1 MDEKDGLAAETEDEK
16 EQRLSK
22 ESEAKVNEI
31 ENKTEENGAMYSIYQ
46 CFMAASILC
55 AILGVVCIGYL
66 IYMFVSDNNS
76 EENNPLI
83 NRPGGG
89 DYGSGGPPGGYGYNE
104 QP

>member
-1 MDEKDGLAAETEDEK
+1 
-16 EQRLSK
+16 
-22 ESEAKVNEI
+22 
-31 ENKTEENGAMYSIYQ
+31 MYSIYQ

-104 QP
+104 QPQYNMGGGNQFGSQQRSMGTNLYPNNR